1 MAPNARARKPGV
13 GVGGGQRTG
22 EAGSL
27 RRQPVL
33 EIAGLREELPWRP
46 WVMMVGLWEAPTTG
60 GHVVSIASFLPW
72 SIRRDLHH

>member
-33 EIAGLREELPWRP
+33 EIAGLREELPRRL
-46 WVMMVGLWEAPTTG
+46 WVMMVGL
-60 GHVVSIASFLPW
+60 
-72 SIRRDLHH
+72 